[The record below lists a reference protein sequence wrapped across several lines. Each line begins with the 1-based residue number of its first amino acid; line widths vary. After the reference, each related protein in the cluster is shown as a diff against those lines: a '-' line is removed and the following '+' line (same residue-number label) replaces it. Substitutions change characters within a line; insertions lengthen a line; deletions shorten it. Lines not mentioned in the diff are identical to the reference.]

1 MARYRELVQLAPGTT
16 HCRFNL
22 LWDCS
27 ASFHQASGSE
37 LVDASSCSQR
47 PPRRGHSQTGVH
59 VLGSVADWTD
69 SYSEDSSVLPDQS
82 LTSSEIRLP
91 CEHVGPGKR
100 LTALFGGSFVGKKEA
115 I

>member
-1 MARYRELVQLAPGTT
+1 M
-16 HCRFNL
+16 
-22 LWDCS
+22 
-27 ASFHQASGSE
+27 
-37 LVDASSCSQR
+37 
-47 PPRRGHSQTGVH
+47 
-59 VLGSVADWTD
+59 LGSVADWTD

-115 I
+115 IQRFNVAITKSRTAMP